1 MKQKINENAVLE
13 EAVETTTDVNDEVFK
28 QTNVVEETENEPEVK
43 KAEVFGVESQP
54 EEPSKP
60 KQRKITYIGE
70 RNPDLS
76 SNENEKEENF
86 FKLRENIKRGV
97 IYWGTVIG
105 YEIQEDTRVS
115 GEDKPT
121 TILIKVKYGD
131 EEVFIPESEY
141 FEPTFKFSYD
151 DNKLSRSE
159 LRNEK
164 IKRIQ
169 YQLDAE
175 VCFVITYADRKEA
188 PAEIQDLTG
197 YKYEHQILG
206 SRKKAM
212 EVLRDYYF
220 YHRKDKN
227 YPVEARVGDLVNAHV
242 ISVRD
247 NMVVVECLGIET
259 RLDEFELS
267 NEVVNNC
274 NDYAKAGDILP
285 VTITKIHLNDEPNKI
300 PYVKVTARSG
310 VFNSNLAKI
319 KTGNVY
325 KGKVSHRNKLKQLYS
340 VVLNNGVVVTIPE
353 KSVIGGLELDRNDNV
368 IVHIKFVKGA
378 YITGT
383 AYKAR

>member
-1 MKQKINENAVLE
+1 MKKEKIEEVAAENAE
-13 EAVETTTDVNDEVFK
+13 EVIEEVI
-28 QTNVVEETENEPEVK
+28 EVK
-43 KAEVFGVESQP
+43 KEDDVKEAEVFGVEHQP
-54 EEPSKP
+54 ESPAKP
-60 KQRKITYIGE
+60 KTRKIAYIGE
-70 RNPDLS
+70 KCNVPLV
-76 SNENEKEENF
+76 NEKEKEENF
-86 FKLRENIKRGV
+86 LKLKENIRYGT

-105 YEIQEDTRVS
+105 YEIQEDTRSTAEV
-115 GEDKPT
+115 KPT
-121 TILIKVKYGD
+121 TILVKVKYGD
-131 EEVFIPESEY
+131 EEVYIPDSEY

-151 DNKLSRSE
+151 DSKLSRSE

-175 VCFVITYADRKEA
+175 VCFVITYADRFEA
-188 PAEIQDLTG
+188 PFEIQELTG
-197 YKYEHQILG
+197 YKYEHKILG

-220 YHRKDKN
+220 YHRKDKR
-227 YPVEARVGDLVNAHV
+227 YPSDIHVGDMVDSHV

-274 NDYAKAGDILP
+274 NDYVKAGDILP

-310 VFNSNLAKI
+310 VFNSNLSKI
-319 KTGNVY
+319 KVGNVY
-325 KGKVSHRNKLKQLYS
+325 KGKVSHRNKVKRLYA
-340 VVLNNGVVVTIPE
+340 VVLNNGVVATVPE
-353 KSVIGGLELDRNDNV
+353 NSVVGGLELDRNDNV
-368 IVHIKFVKGA
+368 VVHIRVVKGA
-378 YITGT
+378 YIMGS

>member
-1 MKQKINENAVLE
+1 MKSKKEKA
-13 EAVETTTDVNDEVFK
+13 
-28 QTNVVEETENEPEVK
+28 VEETVVEAIEEIAEVK
-43 KAEVFGVESQP
+43 EEVKPEIEEVKEAEVFAVEKQQ
-54 EEPSKP
+54 EDVAKP
-60 KQRKITYIGE
+60 KASKKIAYIGE
-70 RNPDLS
+70 KCHGVS
-76 SNENEKEENF
+76 ANEKEKEERF
-86 FKLRENIKRGV
+86 FKLTENIKHGI

-105 YEIQEDTRVS
+105 YDVQEDTRSNASV
-115 GEDKPT
+115 KPT

-131 EEVFIPESEY
+131 EEVYIPDSEY

-151 DNKLSRSE
+151 DSKLSRAE
-159 LRNEK
+159 LKNEK

-175 VCFVITYADRKEA
+175 VCFVVTYTDRFEA
-188 PAEIQDLTG
+188 PKEVQELTG
-197 YKYEHQILG
+197 YKYEHRILG
-206 SRKKAM
+206 SRRKAM

-220 YHRKDKN
+220 YHRKDKR
-227 YPVEARVGDLVNAHV
+227 YPEDIKVGDMVNSHV

-274 NDYAKAGDILP
+274 NDYVKAGDELP

-319 KTGNVY
+319 KVGNVY
-325 KGKVSHRNKLKQLYS
+325 KGKVSHRNKTKKLYS
-340 VVLNNGVVVTIPE
+340 IVLNNGVVVTVGE
-353 KSVIGGLELDRNDNV
+353 NNVIGGLELDRNDNV
-368 IVHIKFVKGA
+368 VVHIRVVKGA

>member
-13 EAVETTTDVNDEVFK
+13 DAVETTTDVNDEVFK

-60 KQRKITYIGE
+60 KQ
-70 RNPDLS
+70 
-76 SNENEKEENF
+76 
-86 FKLRENIKRGV
+86 
-97 IYWGTVIG
+97 
-105 YEIQEDTRVS
+105 
-115 GEDKPT
+115 
-121 TILIKVKYGD
+121 
-131 EEVFIPESEY
+131 
-141 FEPTFKFSYD
+141 
-151 DNKLSRSE
+151 
-159 LRNEK
+159 
-164 IKRIQ
+164 
-169 YQLDAE
+169 
-175 VCFVITYADRKEA
+175 
-188 PAEIQDLTG
+188 
-197 YKYEHQILG
+197 
-206 SRKKAM
+206 
-212 EVLRDYYF
+212 
-220 YHRKDKN
+220 
-227 YPVEARVGDLVNAHV
+227 
-242 ISVRD
+242 
-247 NMVVVECLGIET
+247 
-259 RLDEFELS
+259 LS

-319 KTGNVY
+319 KAGNVY

>member
-1 MKQKINENAVLE
+1 MEEKINENVVLE
-13 EAVETTTDVNDEVFK
+13 EAVETTVDAKDDVFK
-28 QTNVVEETENEPEVK
+28 QTNIAEEVKTEPEIQ
-43 KAEVFGVESQP
+43 KAEVFGVENQP

-60 KQRKITYIGE
+60 KQRKIAYIGE
-70 RNPDLS
+70 RNPELS

-86 FKLRENIKRGV
+86 YKLRENIKRGV

-105 YEIQEDTRVS
+105 YEVQEDTRVQ
-115 GEDKPT
+115 GEDRPT
-121 TILIKVKYGD
+121 SILVKVKYGD
-131 EEVFIPESEY
+131 EEVYIPDAEY
-141 FEPTFKFSYD
+141 FEPTFKFSHD
-151 DNKLSRSE
+151 DSKLSRTE
-159 LRNEK
+159 LKNEK

-188 PAEIQDLTG
+188 PAEIQELTG

-220 YHRKDKN
+220 YQRKDKN
-227 YPVEARVGDLVNAHV
+227 YPATAKVGDVVNAHV

-319 KTGNVY
+319 KAGNVY

-340 VVLNNGVVVTIPE
+340 VVLNNGVVVTVPE
-353 KSVIGGLELDRNDNV
+353 KSVVGGLELDRNDNV
-368 IVHIKFVKGA
+368 VVHIRVVKGA
-378 YITGT
+378 YIMGT